1 MDRLL
6 YNLIE
11 FHIQVLFH
19 NLIGFMRLNLSSC
32 LIWDIFCHRV
42 ARVNEVLILK
52 QLSYFMLY
60 HEHLGNLLVLSLALF
75 HQKVGILPRILNKS
89 WDIANTYSKL
99 LWDKEIIFILNDDT
113 LDDSELVMQGESW
126 SWLLPS
132 SVHYRSLLIAGIIV
146 QRLFYRVNFT
156 SFL

>member
-19 NLIGFMRLNLSSC
+19 NLIGFMRLNLLVY

-42 ARVNEVLILK
+42 ARVNEVLIMK
-52 QLSYFMLY
+52 HLSYFMLY
-60 HEHLGNLLVLSLALF
+60 HEHLGNLLVLSFALF
-75 HQKVGILPRILNKS
+75 LQKVGILPRILNKS

-113 LDDSELVMQGESW
+113 LDDSELVIQGEPW
-126 SWLLPS
+126 SWFLPS
-132 SVHYRSLLIAGIIV
+132 SVHYRSLLFAGIIV
-146 QRLFYRVNFT
+146 QRLLYRVNFT